1 MQTTS
6 KKQAIV
12 ILWSILIRLKNKT
25 QVDGIRDSCKM
36 LAAMFREIGPLV
48 RVGVTGL
55 ELDEWAQAWIK
66 KGGGRPAFQGYGSR
80 KNPFPGALCISV
92 NEEVIHGIPSKR
104 TLTEGDL
111 VGIDSGLDL
120 GGYLSDMAVSFE
132 IGRVQPEVHRLSEDT
147 RAALYQGI
155 QAARSGDRLLQIG
168 RAVESFI
175 RPKGY
180 GIVDQ
185 FCGHGV
191 GLEVHEDPSVPNIP
205 HGANPKLREG
215 MVLAIEPMIC
225 LGTGSINILGDGW
238 TVVTADGKVS
248 AHWEHTI
255 AIFEDHTEILT
266 E

>member
-1 MQTTS
+1 MAS
-6 KKQAIV
+6 KKQAIA
-12 ILWSILIRLKNKT
+12 LLCAILIRLKNKT

-36 LAAMFREIGPLV
+36 LAALFREIGPLV
-48 RVGVTGL
+48 KAGVTGC
-55 ELDEWAQAWIK
+55 ELDEWARTWIK

-104 TLTEGDL
+104 KLKDGDL
-111 VGIDSGLDL
+111 VGIDAGIDL
-120 GGYLSDMAVSFE
+120 GGYISDMAVSFE
-132 IGRVQPEVHRLSEDT
+132 VGRVSPEVQRLSEAT

-155 QAARSGDRLLQIG
+155 QAARAGDRLLQIS

-191 GLEVHEDPSVPNIP
+191 GLDVHEDPSVPNVP

-225 LGTGSINILGDGW
+225 LGTGSVNILDDGW
-238 TVVTADGKVS
+238 TVVTADGQVS

-255 AIFEDHTEILT
+255 AIFNDRTEILT

>member
-1 MQTTS
+1 MAS
-6 KKQAIV
+6 KKQAAAV
-12 ILWSILIRLKNKT
+12 LWGILIRLKNKT
-25 QVDGIRDSCKM
+25 QIDGIRESCKM
-36 LAAMFREIGPLV
+36 LAAMFREIEPLV
-48 RVGVTGL
+48 KAGITES
-55 ELDEWAQAWIK
+55 ELDEWARLWIK

-104 TLTEGDL
+104 RLKDGDL
-111 VGIDSGLDL
+111 VGIDCGIDL
-120 GGYLSDMAVSFE
+120 GGYISDMAVSFE
-132 IGRVQPEVHRLSEDT
+132 IGRVLPEVHQLSVDT
-147 RAALYQGI
+147 RAALHQGI
-155 QAARSGDRLLQIG
+155 QSARAGDRLLQIG

-185 FCGHGV
+185 FSGHGV
-191 GLEVHEDPSVPNIP
+191 GLDVHEDPSVPNIP
-205 HGANPKLREG
+205 RGANPKLREG

-225 LGTGSINILGDGW
+225 LGTGTVDILDDGW

-255 AIFEDHTEILT
+255 AIFDDHTEILT
-266 E
+266 V

>member
-1 MQTTS
+1 
-6 KKQAIV
+6 
-12 ILWSILIRLKNKT
+12 LIRLKNKT
-25 QVDGIRDSCKM
+25 QIDGIRDSCKM
-36 LAAMFREIGPLV
+36 LAAMFREIEP
-48 RVGVTGL
+48 RVKAGVTGFD
-55 ELDEWAQAWIK
+55 LDEWAQVWIK
-66 KGGGRPAFQGYGSR
+66 KGGGRPSFQGYGNK

-104 TLTEGDL
+104 RLKDGDL
-111 VGIDSGLDL
+111 VGIDCGIDL
-120 GGYLSDMAVSFE
+120 GGYISDMAVSFE
-132 IGRVQPEVHRLSEDT
+132 IGRVSPEVHQLSEDT
-147 RAALYQGI
+147 RAALHLGI
-155 QAARSGDRLLQIG
+155 QAARSGERLLQIS

-175 RPKGY
+175 KPKGY

-191 GLEVHEDPSVPNIP
+191 GLAVHEDPSVPNIS

-225 LGTGSINILGDGW
+225 LGTGSVDILGDGW
-238 TVVTADGKVS
+238 TVVTADRRVS

-255 AIFEDHTEILT
+255 AIFNDHTEILT